1 MMASIAAV
9 MVQHQVEKSS
19 LSQLLFHGGRICRDS
34 PDQPQ
39 SAAMHSRLTAEI
51 IQNTAG
57 ETKGLQAFLYVDSG
71 QQIVGPA
78 VQMKQIH
85 VMVNKKL
92 FPDSG

>member
-1 MMASIAAV
+1 
-9 MVQHQVEKSS
+9 
-19 LSQLLFHGGRICRDS
+19 
-34 PDQPQ
+34 
-39 SAAMHSRLTAEI
+39 MHSRLTAEI
-51 IQNTAG
+51 IQNPAG

-85 VMVNKKL
+85 VMVNKKP